1 MNYSLMAE
9 DLIEFFRERS
19 IASAHLLGHSM
30 GGKTAMEF
38 ALTFPEKVSK
48 LIVVDI
54 APRAYGPAHGE
65 IFNALLSVDPKA
77 FQTRREIEAAL
88 APAVPELRVRRFLLK
103 NLARDP
109 AGAFY
114 WKLDLRN
121 IFQNYSSLNA
131 AIAADR
137 LFEKPAR
144 FIRGGRSDYVQEQD
158 FAAIR
163 RLFPRA
169 EICLL
174 RDAGHWVHEETP
186 EALVENVEHFLGKPA
201 PG

>member
-1 MNYSLMAE
+1 
-9 DLIEFFRERS
+9 
-19 IASAHLLGHSM
+19 M

-38 ALTFPEKVSK
+38 ALTFPELISK

-65 IFNALLSVDPKA
+65 ILQALLSVNPKA

-103 NLARDP
+103 NLARDL

-114 WKLDLRN
+114 WKLDLQN

-131 AIAADR
+131 AIAGDR

-144 FIRGGRSDYVQEQD
+144 FIRSGRSDYIQEQD
-158 FAAIR
+158 FAAIH

-169 EICLL
+169 EICAI
-174 RDAGHWVHEETP
+174 RDAGHWVHEEAP
-186 EALVENVEHFLGKPA
+186 DALIENVECFLGKPA